1 MFASV
6 EGEPYVKLLSVRVEG
21 ASGAEEIHLSQLRK
35 VQAHCS
41 RILWLAR
48 PQLLLCAKWKQET
61 DSHAVRA
68 WRVSRAGRRTDRC
81 GKPLSKEE
89 GVDINTWCALQLP
102 PAAADTASGASA
114 AAAEGA
120 AGGRSKGRGGVGG
133 GSSPAAPSS
142 LVVLFDVNRE
152 QLIQYQLV

>member
-6 EGEPYVKLLSVRVEG
+6 EGEPYVKLLGVRIEG
-21 ASGAEEIHLSQLRK
+21 DSGAEEIHLSQLRK

-41 RILWLAR
+41 RILWLAK

-68 WRVSRAGRRTDRC
+68 WRVSRGGRRTDRC

-89 GVDINTWCALQLP
+89 GVDINTWCALEVP
-102 PAAADTASGASA
+102 DAAAAASGASVA
-114 AAAEGA
+114 GAEGA
-120 AGGRSKGRGGVGG
+120 AGSKGRDGGAAA
-133 GSSPAAPSS
+133 SST

-152 QLIQYQLV
+152 QLIQFQLV